1 MDCASQAA
9 AEQYGS
15 TTVGEYT
22 HEQKERQMVPF
33 FKNDLEILQY
43 ALTLEHLENEA
54 YKVINA
60 SGKLSDRNAAYLRI
74 IGKHEQDHV
83 DALTAAITKAGAV
96 PVKARKTYNFGALG
110 DLTTEVG
117 LLKVAQK
124 MEELGVGAYNG
135 AGIEIMDKNIL
146 GVAGQIVQ
154 VEARHTGLLRALN
167 NVQPSPDAPSSPISD
182 KSPAEAFPPALTPE
196 MVLMAVKDVLGEE
209 QQ

>member
-1 MDCASQAA
+1 MVAA
-9 AEQYGS
+9 RATPNIGKGNMMS
-15 TTVGEYT
+15 VAATSRAATGLAA
-22 HEQKERQMVPF
+22 PF
-33 FKNDLEILQY
+33 FKSDLDVLQF

-60 SGKLSDRNAAYLRI
+60 SGKLTGKNAADLKV

-83 DALTAAITKAGAV
+83 DALTAAITKAGAT
-96 PVKARKTYNFGALG
+96 PVKARKSYNFGALG
-110 DLTTEVG
+110 DLSTEAG

-124 MEELGVGAYNG
+124 MEEIGVAAYNG

-167 NVQPSPDAPSSPISD
+167 NVA
-182 KSPAEAFPPALTPE
+182 PAEAFPKAMPPQ
-196 MVLMAVKDVLGEE
+196 DVLAAVTPVLGPE
-209 QQ
+209 Q